1 MPQSIDNTQASLA
14 LTQAFVMSG
23 VFPPRDGGAGGAF
36 LDEIFTFAFNF
47 APGSPNGTLSANGQL
62 LSIAQ
67 HTAVFS
73 LIVTNYGG
81 NGTTNFALP
90 DLGGIT
96 MIGTGQGPG
105 LSPEQLGVRDGTSV
119 IRVDGR
125 EQLADQRQRSDVP
138 APRLAAAGGITPH
151 DQGSATVAEIAGVAG
166 IFRDLPEAGQANVG
180 CTRRRKPF
188 RSGPQRRSAAESTAR
203 SVAWRN
209 T

>member
-73 LIVTNYGG
+73 LIGTIYGG

-90 DLGGIT
+90 D
-96 MIGTGQGPG
+96 
-105 LSPEQLGVRDGTSV
+105 RH
-119 IRVDGR
+119 
-125 EQLADQRQRSDVP
+125 
-138 APRLAAAGGITPH
+138 H
-151 DQGSATVAEIAGVAG
+151 D
-166 IFRDLPEAGQANVG
+166 RH
-180 CTRRRKPF
+180 
-188 RSGPQRRSAAESTAR
+188 RSGPRTQPGATGRARWHIERDADALRASA
-203 SVAWRN
+203 
-209 T
+209 